1 MNTYELTLN
10 NQEYA
15 EFYYIYNKISIKIN
29 TIKDLPNVI
38 VFFNLNNKKIIVKL
52 HSLFILIYY
61 FRKIESYRYDLNK
74 INEILFIDIES
85 KYKIKINTNDIPFF
99 YKNKIYLTI
108 LYKYKFSKDSLHG
121 YLDINIENII
131 NKKIYNLNKLNNYDT
146 IFLQID
152 NINLYKTSVKIL
164 YKILEYKRDGLIIPK
179 SILENESL
187 RYSIN
192 NNSIYDL
199 FISIK

>member
-10 NQEYA
+10 KQEYA

-52 HSLFILIYY
+52 HSLFILIDY

-131 NKKIYNLNKLNNYDT
+131 NKK
-146 IFLQID
+146 
-152 NINLYKTSVKIL
+152 NI
-164 YKILEYKRDGLIIPK
+164 
-179 SILENESL
+179 
-187 RYSIN
+187 
-192 NNSIYDL
+192 
-199 FISIK
+199 